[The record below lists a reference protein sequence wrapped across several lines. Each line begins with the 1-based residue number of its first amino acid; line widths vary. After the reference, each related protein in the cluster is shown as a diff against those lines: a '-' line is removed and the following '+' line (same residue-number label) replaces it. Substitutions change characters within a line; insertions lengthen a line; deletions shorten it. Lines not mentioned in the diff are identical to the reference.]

1 MPDPTLDTG
10 QNRGVA
16 LRDAGVLPLLGF
28 GTWQLRGREAYD
40 AVRVALDV
48 GYRHIDTAT
57 MYRNEEQ
64 VGAALRDAAID
75 RSEVF
80 LTTKLPAQA
89 TGRERATLEESLRK
103 LGTDYVDLWLVHW
116 PPDGSASPDVWRA
129 FLSARDAGLARSV
142 GVSNYSTGQV
152 DELIDATGE
161 TPSVNQVRWSPALYD
176 PARVEHHQAR
186 GVVLEGYSPFK
197 ASRLDD
203 PVLRAVADAHGVEP
217 TQVILRWHV
226 DTRTVVIPKS
236 ANPERIAANFDIWG
250 FRLTPDEIAR
260 INALASG

>member
-10 QNRGVA
+10 RTAV
-16 LRDAGVLPLLGF
+16 LRCVTQAFCPLLGF

-89 TGRERATLEESLRK
+89 AGRERATLEESLRR

-142 GVSNYSTGQV
+142 GVSNYSAGQV
-152 DELIDATGE
+152 DELIEATG
-161 TPSVNQVRWSPALYD
+161 R
-176 PARVEHHQAR
+176 RR
-186 GVVLEGYSPFK
+186 
-197 ASRLDD
+197 R
-203 PVLRAVADAHGVEP
+203 
-217 TQVILRWHV
+217 
-226 DTRTVVIPKS
+226 
-236 ANPERIAANFDIWG
+236 
-250 FRLTPDEIAR
+250 
-260 INALASG
+260 